1 MSKTQI
7 VSGGITDGTIA
18 TADIADDAVTADKAT
33 GILGFTV
40 AEFWTLISNSSTT
53 STTSGTFTSPS
64 FYDGITGSAQM
75 TQSSGVFT
83 FPSTGYYF
91 INFIMNVYDDG
102 EDHRQVAN
110 FIKLSTNSGSDY
122 ATSAQGNVFIEHTSQ
137 GSNTHASVST
147 QVILDIANTSTHKL
161 KFDYFFTN
169 SSLTFYGDNR
179 GVTAYFQK
187 LGET

>member
-40 AEFWTLISNSSTT
+40 AEFWTIQSNSNTT

-64 FYDGITGSAQM
+64 FYRGITGSAQM

-91 INFIMNVYDDG
+91 INFIMGVYDDG
-102 EDHRQVAN
+102 EDHRQFAN
-110 FIKLSTNSGSDY
+110 YIKLSTNSGTDY
-122 ATSAQGNVFIEHTSQ
+122 ATRAQGNAFIEHTSQ
-137 GSNTHASVST
+137 GSNTHASCST
-147 QVILDIANTSTHKL
+147 QVILDITNTSTHKL

-169 SSLTFYGDNR
+169 SSLTLYGDNR
-179 GVTAYFQK
+179 GITAYFQK

>member
-1 MSKTQI
+1 MSKTTI
-7 VSGGITDGTIA
+7 PTGGITDGTIA
-18 TADIADDAVTADKAT
+18 TADIADDAVTAAKAT

-40 AEFWTLISNSSTT
+40 AEFWTLLSNSSTT

-110 FIKLSTNSGSDY
+110 YIKLSADAKN
-122 ATSAQGNVFIEHTSQ
+122 FKCC
-137 GSNTHASVST
+137 ASVPGTKST
-147 QVILDIANTSTHKL
+147 TDIIYFLYVLVI
-161 KFDYFFTN
+161 
-169 SSLTFYGDNR
+169 
-179 GVTAYFQK
+179 
-187 LGET
+187 